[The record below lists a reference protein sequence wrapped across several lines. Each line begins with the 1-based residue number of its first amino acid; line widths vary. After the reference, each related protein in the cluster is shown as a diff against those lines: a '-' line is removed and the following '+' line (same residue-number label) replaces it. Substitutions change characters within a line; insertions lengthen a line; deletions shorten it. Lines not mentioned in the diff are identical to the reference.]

1 MSQFQELSRV
11 DPPPGVDANQAAI
24 SLMAMA
30 ETFRLTCRYK
40 MAIKCCMTALRVP
53 TSVEIFALCSYEL
66 GKLLWLYTR
75 NYDMARHHLEE
86 ALRTMRQLGSSLESE
101 RLKVSTMLAE
111 LLLAGRYYNECLEVC
126 KGELP
131 DSPRHPQV
139 HTKLLFLYAE
149 AQLRL
154 GEFPRAL
161 EAVNAGIQFSGGS
174 SGVLVECY
182 FRLVKSLILSIQM
195 TDQQELG
202 KSVGELGEIL
212 QTVASNNKDQT
223 AINDIRA
230 FCYSIQLC
238 YFLAIGMVKSAKQC
252 LRQLHITVQ
261 TAEAAAKTE
270 MSTMNS
276 STTICWLSPEML
288 TGFAYVLTVLCN
300 IQFGNFERAH
310 RYYLTAIRHLGG
322 IRLLMQK
329 STNSSQIV
337 ENRMESFIESMEMLL
352 HEGLSQLYLVRQSPA
367 ESLSTIT
374 EIFKTINRSREP
386 LRLINDFGPQLH
398 TILGMYA
405 TNMKCFEAAKLQ
417 FKTAINEGAKEFE
430 LWTLANLGL
439 ALVYLYTSRDADFYE
454 LYDAISPMKLRSQ
467 ANSTRSAALLVQG
480 FHYFLNSKQQESK
493 KYLMDSIAISK
504 EEDMARLQ
512 SIALLLLAKLLR
524 SRDVLNAACEWAN
537 KSGDNLLLL
546 WAKSEVSFFDGGN
559 EQIGALNEIRQQ
571 REQLEINRNACIQT
585 NAHKILIQW
594 TGGEI
599 PREILE

>member
-1 MSQFQELSRV
+1 
-11 DPPPGVDANQAAI
+11 
-24 SLMAMA
+24 
-30 ETFRLTCRYK
+30 
-40 MAIKCCMTALRVP
+40 
-53 TSVEIFALCSYEL
+53 
-66 GKLLWLYTR
+66 
-75 NYDMARHHLEE
+75 
-86 ALRTMRQLGSSLESE
+86 
-101 RLKVSTMLAE
+101 
-111 LLLAGRYYNECLEVC
+111 VC
-126 KGELP
+126 KAELP

-139 HTKLLFLYAE
+139 HTKLLFIYAE

-154 GEFPRAL
+154 GEFSRAL

-174 SGVLVECY
+174 GGVLVECY

-261 TAEAAAKTE
+261 TAEAAAKNE

-276 STTICWLSPEML
+276 LTTICWLSPEML

-300 IQFGNFERAH
+300 IQFTNFEKAH

-322 IRLLMQK
+322 IKLLMQK
-329 STNSSQIV
+329 STDSSQIV
-337 ENRMESFIESMEMLL
+337 ENRMESFVESMEMLL
-352 HEGLSQLYLVRQSPA
+352 HEGLSQLYLVKQSPA
-367 ESLSTIT
+367 ESLST
-374 EIFKTINRSREP
+374 
-386 LRLINDFGPQLH
+386 
-398 TILGMYA
+398 GMYA

-417 FKTAINEGAKEFE
+417 FKTAINKGAKELE

-454 LYDAISPMKLRSQ
+454 LYDAISPLKLRSQ
-467 ANSTRSAALLVQG
+467 ANSTKSAALLVQG

-493 KYLMDSIAISK
+493 
-504 EEDMARLQ
+504 
-512 SIALLLLAKLLR
+512 
-524 SRDVLNAACEWAN
+524 DVLNAACEWAN

-546 WAKSEVSFFDGGN
+546 WAKSETSFFEGGN
-559 EQIGALNEIRQQ
+559 EKQIGVINEVKQQ

-585 NAHKILIQW
+585 NAHKLMIQW

-599 PREILE
+599 PREVLE